1 MESRRGRRGSTRR
14 GVPTHPCQT
23 LTRLLPEKPSACPPG
38 PVSRPPG
45 WLWLSHQSV
54 LPITCTP
61 SPCPLLHNI
70 GRDYNPET
78 SELCL
83 LNIRLPRW
91 IWAAQMYRCQR
102 LLCLS
107 CAGHAALGKALDSLS
122 LSGLTCTHP
131 GGGRRI
137 RQDADEEECDKERR
151 FFGGHDPAVPLT
163 SSTTRLPH
171 L

>member
-1 MESRRGRRGSTRR
+1 MLPSAPVATLVSPLAIRHVAFQPVGALGLESRRGRRGPTQR

-23 LTRLLPEKPSACPPG
+23 LTRLLPEKPSVCPPG

-54 LPITCTP
+54 LPVTCTP

-91 IWAAQMYRCQR
+91 IWAAQTYRCQR

-107 CAGHAALGKALDSLS
+107 CAGHAALGKVLDSLS
-122 LSGLTCTHP
+122 LSGLTCTTA
-131 GGGRRI
+131 RRG
-137 RQDADEEECDKERR
+137 QE
-151 FFGGHDPAVPLT
+151 DPA
-163 SSTTRLPH
+163 RC
-171 L
+171 